1 MQETWVWSLNWEDPL
16 EKGMA
21 TYSSI
26 LVWRIPW
33 GESPGG
39 LVLLKSSWIFCLYR
53 CSGYQLFG
61 IIFCIYYMPGL
72 ILVVFTHSLYFLFY
86 QLLTFF
92 LFFSLSLSF
101 FFLLLSCLY
110 LLLSLIAFKSK
121 YFGTLSHSQK
131 NWAECTEFPN
141 TLFWHIHTSRVPI

>member
-61 IIFCIYYMPGL
+61 IIFCIYHARANSSCFHTFTL
-72 ILVVFTHSLYFLFY
+72 FLVLSITHFLP
-86 QLLTFF
+86 FF
-92 LFFSLSLSF
+92 LSLSLF